1 MQPATVSPDTA
12 TPAAAGRAAGVRA
25 WVTRERVLQAALWL
39 LGLMLVVPF
48 LAPFKAPPIASFH
61 PEAIAAGLGLLAT
74 TALLWFARDLRL
86 PRVGLL
92 PLAMIGLIL
101 LQLVQGKL
109 VFHQVGLLAS
119 LYLLWACALVCL
131 GGLLR
136 EQLGLERV
144 VAALSWFVLVG
155 TVLSA
160 IIGWAQYIESDA
172 LGPLAMP
179 RSPDRVWANLG
190 QANQLADYLALGLA
204 SLAFLYGTGRLKL
217 GWAMALLIGLS
228 CIFSLTGS
236 RTTWVY
242 LFGIGAITAGFLVF
256 DRSRCNW
263 RFLAVA
269 VGAVICI
276 EATSLVVEART
287 PAGADAVPTAGQRLD
302 LEVFAVEERPRMWKA
317 AWLIFQEAPWLGVGL
332 RQFGWHHFVLNA
344 QLPAPRVTGF
354 TDHAHNLPLQVM
366 AELGLV
372 GLAVLV
378 IAGLAWFVGL
388 LRQPRTPTHW
398 WIWCTS
404 MIIAAHSMLEYPLWY
419 TFFLG
424 PAALVLGMGD
434 PHAIKLTLFQR
445 GRGGVLLLAG
455 LLAAGWLS
463 LGLLVRDYLFLEN
476 FLAFRF
482 RYMHASAEVNQQAK
496 SLLLAIHRD
505 SLLAPYVEF
514 GLARAISVDDER
526 LEDKLKVNAHAL
538 RLFPTDDMAYR
549 QAMLLALHGDMD
561 AAQVAWERA
570 AASYPEEEARALRV
584 ITRRVENGASGL
596 EPLRAYAARRVPA
609 AASQLKE

>member
-1 MQPATVSPDTA
+1 
-12 TPAAAGRAAGVRA
+12 
-25 WVTRERVLQAALWL
+25 
-39 LGLMLVVPF
+39 
-48 LAPFKAPPIASFH
+48 
-61 PEAIAAGLGLLAT
+61 
-74 TALLWFARDLRL
+74 
-86 PRVGLL
+86 
-92 PLAMIGLIL
+92 
-101 LQLVQGKL
+101 
-109 VFHQVGLLAS
+109 
-119 LYLLWACALVCL
+119 
-131 GGLLR
+131 
-136 EQLGLERV
+136 
-144 VAALSWFVLVG
+144 
-155 TVLSA
+155 
-160 IIGWAQYIESDA
+160 
-172 LGPLAMP
+172 
-179 RSPDRVWANLG
+179 
-190 QANQLADYLALGLA
+190 
-204 SLAFLYGTGRLKL
+204 
-217 GWAMALLIGLS
+217 
-228 CIFSLTGS
+228 
-236 RTTWVY
+236 
-242 LFGIGAITAGFLVF
+242 
-256 DRSRCNW
+256 
-263 RFLAVA
+263 
-269 VGAVICI
+269 
-276 EATSLVVEART
+276 
-287 PAGADAVPTAGQRLD
+287 
-302 LEVFAVEERPRMWKA
+302 MWKA
-317 AWLIFQEAPWLGVGL
+317 AWLIFQQAPWLGVGL

-372 GLAVLV
+372 GLAVLA
-378 IAGLAWFVGL
+378 IAGLAWLVGL
-388 LRQPRTPTHW
+388 LRQPRTPAHW

-424 PAALVLGMGD
+424 PAALILGMGD

-445 GRGGVLLLAG
+445 GRSGVLLLAG
-455 LLAAGWLS
+455 LLVAGWLS

-482 RYMHASAEVNQQAK
+482 RYMHATAEVNQQAK

-549 QAMLLALHGDMD
+549 QAMLLALHGDME

-596 EPLRAYAARRVPA
+596 EPLRAYVARRVPA
-609 AASQLKE
+609 ASQLKE